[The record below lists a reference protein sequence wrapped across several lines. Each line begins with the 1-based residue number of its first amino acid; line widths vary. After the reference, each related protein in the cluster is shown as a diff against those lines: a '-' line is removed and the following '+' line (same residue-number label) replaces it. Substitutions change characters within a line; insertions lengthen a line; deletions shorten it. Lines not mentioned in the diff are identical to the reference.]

1 MTQRNSVATSIDKRP
16 FCSKCKANKADILE
30 NNILLCAFCKIM
42 ELPRHVRKKIEEPD
56 QSPRK
61 LHGNLGKKYVAR
73 KNRTISN
80 VRRKKR

>member
-16 FCSKCKANKADILE
+16 FCSKCKANKADIVE
-30 NNILLCAFCKIM
+30 NNSFFCAFCM
-42 ELPRHVRKKIEEPD
+42 LMVLPRHVREKIEKPD

-61 LHGNLGKKYVAR
+61 LHGNLGKRYVAR
-73 KNRTISN
+73 KNRTTSN